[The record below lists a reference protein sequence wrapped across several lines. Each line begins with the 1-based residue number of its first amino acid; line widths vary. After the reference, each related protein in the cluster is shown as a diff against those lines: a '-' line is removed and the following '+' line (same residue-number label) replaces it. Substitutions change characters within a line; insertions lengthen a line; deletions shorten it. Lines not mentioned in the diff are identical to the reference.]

1 MTMKVTPLQ
10 HFQISEVRATQAAL
24 ERISNIGALLTIAQR
39 HANSEWMNMPPEM
52 QQANRIALTE
62 GGRLLSLQT
71 LSDGGCVWV
80 ISGADRTQARVCLPA
95 EIALIN

>member
-1 MTMKVTPLQ
+1 ML
-10 HFQISEVRATQAAL
+10 
-24 ERISNIGALLTIAQR
+24 AQR
-39 HANSEWMNMPPEM
+39 HANGEWMNMPPEM